1 MSSFF
6 GNEGC
11 FEQTSAHETLEVS
24 KVKTGLPSEE
34 ESSNPRPSPHPPLPG
49 CHLDQPNLPQ
59 LQREQFFIQNNEDK
73 EYKIETDDTSY
84 GHITTQQSQPLVKVT
99 KDICQNFYAT
109 GVLSSQNLRKKRV
122 NQDNSKFKP

>member
-1 MSSFF
+1 MVTERALVDYSIHGSSTAWLCENILEILLNFEEKNASFTLLILNVVFF

-59 LQREQFFIQNNEDK
+59 LQ
-73 EYKIETDDTSY
+73 T
-84 GHITTQQSQPLVKVT
+84 
-99 KDICQNFYAT
+99 
-109 GVLSSQNLRKKRV
+109 
-122 NQDNSKFKP
+122 